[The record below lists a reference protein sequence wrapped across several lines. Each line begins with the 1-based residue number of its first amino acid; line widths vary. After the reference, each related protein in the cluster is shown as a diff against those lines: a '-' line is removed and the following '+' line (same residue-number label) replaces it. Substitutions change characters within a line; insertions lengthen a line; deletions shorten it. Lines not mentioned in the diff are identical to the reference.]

1 MKKTIAFILSTIMIA
16 LCLSPMNT
24 DAVTWGNWS
33 GWSETA
39 VQASDTR
46 QVEKKTQY
54 RYATR
59 TATWEQTGS
68 GNYDYAASWTGGF
81 NKNHSLYTK
90 YNKTKKSSSETSTQ
104 KTVYK
109 DPVTVGYIY
118 YHWCMGKKLEK
129 TYNRTIESY
138 KTATHATFHAFYS
151 TANLA
156 LTESA
161 NARKKDNYN
170 VCQDTYWWLKER
182 ITIKRQAYTTYK
194 KVYSSWSSWSSW
206 QDSSVSSTDLR
217 QVQTRTVY
225 RYRDL
230 IDSSSGGDSSE
241 GTSDKPSSGDNP
253 SGGTTKPSSGSNPS
267 GGTTNKTTTK
277 TATLN
282 KKGTILSIKSPTAKT
297 IVIKWK
303 KLSGISGYQCYI
315 SKKKDF
321 KMHTIQ
327 RFYGK
332 KKTKATIKN
341 CPSKKT
347 FYAKL
352 RPYKKKDGKKIYG
365 KWSAVKKVK
374 VK

>member
-1 MKKTIAFILSTIMIA
+1 MKKTIAFFLSTIMIA

-24 DAVTWGNWS
+24 DAVTWGAWS

-39 VQASDTR
+39 VQTSDTR

-81 NKNHSLYTK
+81 NPSHSLYSK
-90 YNKTKKSSSETSTQ
+90 YNKTIKSNSETTTQ
-104 KTVYK
+104 KTVYN

-129 TYNRTIESY
+129 PYNRTVESY

-151 TANLA
+151 TADIP
-156 LTESA
+156 LTVSA
-161 NARKKDNYN
+161 NARKKENYS

-230 IDSSSGGDSSE
+230 IDSSSGENPSG
-241 GTSDKPSSGDNP
+241 GTTDKPSSGDNP
-253 SGGTTKPSSGSNPS
+253 SGGTTKPSSGGNS
-267 GGTTNKTTTK
+267 GGTTSKTTTK

-282 KKGTILSIKSPTAKT
+282 KKGTILSIKSPKAKT
-297 IVIKWK
+297 LVIKWK
-303 KLSGISGYQCYI
+303 KLSGVSGYQCYI

-321 KMHTIQ
+321 KKYTIK
-327 RFYGK
+327 RSFSK
-332 KKTKATIKN
+332 KKTKTTI
-341 CPSKKT
+341 PFLSSKKT
-347 FYAKL
+347 YYVKV
-352 RPYKKKDGKKIYG
+352 RPFKKVNGKRVYG
-365 KWSAVKKVK
+365 KWSSVKVKKVK
-374 VK
+374 

>member
-1 MKKTIAFILSTIMIA
+1 MKKTIAFFLSTIMFA

-24 DAVTWGNWS
+24 DAVTWGSWS

-39 VQASDTR
+39 VQTTDTR

-59 TATWEQTGS
+59 TASWEQTGT
-68 GNYDYAASWTGGF
+68 GNHDYASSWTGGF

-90 YNKTKKSSSETSTQ
+90 YNKTKKTSSETSTQ

-109 DPVTVGYIY
+109 DPVTIGYIY

-129 TYNRTIESY
+129 TYNRTVESY
-138 KTATHATFHAFYS
+138 KTGTHATFHAFYS
-151 TANLA
+151 TTNIPV
-156 LTESA
+156 TESA
-161 NARKKDNYN
+161 NARKKDNYS

-182 ITIKRQAYTTYK
+182 ITIVRQTYTTYK

-206 QDSSVSSTDLR
+206 QDSSIASTDLK

-230 IDSSSGGDSSE
+230 IDSSSGSDSPGGDSPGS
-241 GTSDKPSSGDNP
+241 
-253 SGGTTKPSSGSNPS
+253 TTKPSSGGTS
-267 GGTTNKTTTK
+267 GGTTSKTTAK
-277 TATLN
+277 AASLN
-282 KKGTILSIKSPTAKT
+282 KKGTILSIKSPKAKT

-327 RFYGK
+327 RFYSK

-341 CPSKKT
+341 WPSKKT
-347 FYAKL
+347 YYAKL
-352 RPYKKKDGKKIYG
+352 RPYKKKNGKKIYG